1 MEAVKLDLDHRVTP
15 NLKPNLE
22 EDFWVI
28 LFSGYKYGI
37 KTHLLDVIKENDN
50 TIDITFY
57 FETKIF
63 EEEENYNQYL
73 EEELKQRIAVIDSIY
88 NFLKEKNPKLN
99 EERIKDLFLKLL
111 EQNALEQNRSYSKT
125 LKQKVN

>member
-37 KTHLLDVIKENDN
+37 KH
-50 TIDITFY
+50 
-57 FETKIF
+57 IF
-63 EEEENYNQYL
+63 
-73 EEELKQRIAVIDSIY
+73 
-88 NFLKEKNPKLN
+88 
-99 EERIKDLFLKLL
+99 
-111 EQNALEQNRSYSKT
+111 
-125 LKQKVN
+125 